1 MCYVFVCTMMT
12 FGDLSVYPS
21 CFIKY
26 PLVVSAGAR
35 THPDPRM
42 RQLCKFVVSSAAMF
56 QPCLSL
62 DDWDWDHVFLD
73 DDGTNFVQQ
82 AYDMYTFESCHSF
95 LLSESACWGACSG
108 QACFDVPSSVP
119 CADDLPFCCAGLD
132 ALLCNCVTYTVMANH
147 YGQLSAAVQAYEMAM
162 GCADNILAQPNQV
175 WLSLA
180 AALLLPQ

>member
-1 MCYVFVCTMMT
+1 MC
-12 FGDLSVYPS
+12 
-21 CFIKY
+21 
-26 PLVVSAGAR
+26 
-35 THPDPRM
+35 
-42 RQLCKFVVSSAAMF
+42 

-62 DDWDWDHVFLD
+62 DDWDWDRVFLD

-119 CADDLPFCCAGLD
+119 CADDLPLCCAGLD
-132 ALLCNCVTYTVMANH
+132 AMLCNCTTYPVMANH